1 MNVIIDNVKDLNSI
15 IKVIQDEDFLA
26 IDTEFMRETTYFSKL
41 CLIQIA
47 TKKISFIIDPLSND
61 INLEPLWE
69 ILNKNQI
76 IKVMH
81 SGRQDMEIFYKATGM
96 LPSPVY
102 DTQVA
107 AMVCGFGDQVSYE
120 NLVKNLL
127 KIEIDKSSRV
137 SDWSFRPLSNKQIS
151 YALAD
156 VTYLIKIY
164 EIIKKQISKNKR
176 NTWIKEEMYNFT
188 NIKNYEIKPDEAW
201 KKIKLKSTKKD
212 FLNRVKFLAEWR
224 ELYSIKKD
232 VPKNR
237 TMRDDTLLDI
247 ASNNPKNI
255 QGFQRV
261 RGLNKNLKN
270 EILTD
275 LLEVLKTANKVP
287 GNLWPEKNVFNKSK
301 SSSPATLELLKV
313 ILKHVSEEQKV
324 APKLLASQKDLELI
338 SDGSVNNLLTFK
350 GWRHEIFGKLA
361 LDLSA
366 GKLAIKVHNKK
377 IQLIKIG

>member
-26 IDTEFMRETTYFSKL
+26 IDTEFIRETTYFSKL

-47 TKKISFIIDPLSND
+47 TKNISFIIDPLSNN
-61 INLEPLWE
+61 ITLEPLWE
-69 ILNKNQI
+69 ILNKKQI

-81 SGRQDMEIFYKATGM
+81 SGRQDMEIFYNATGM

-127 KIEIDKSSRV
+127 NIAIDKSSRV

-164 EIIKKQISKNKR
+164 EILKKKISKNKR

-188 NIKNYEIKPDEAW
+188 NIKNYQIKPDEAW

-212 FLNRVKFLAEWR
+212 FLNRVKFIAEWR
-224 ELYSIKKD
+224 ELYSIKKNI
-232 VPKNR
+232 PKNR

-255 QGFQRV
+255 QDFKRV
-261 RGLNKNLKN
+261 RGLNINSKK
-270 EILTD
+270 EILID
-275 LLEVLKTANKVP
+275 ILGVLKTANKVP
-287 GNLWPEKNVFNKSK
+287 EKFWPEQTVFNKNK

-313 ILKHVSEEQKV
+313 ILKHVAEEQKV

-338 SDGSVNNLLTFK
+338 SDGVVDNLLTFK

-366 GKLAIKVHNKK
+366 GKMAIKVRNKK
-377 IQLIKIG
+377 IQLIKVD

>member
-1 MNVIIDNVKDLNSI
+1 MSVIIDNFKDLNSI
-15 IKVIQDEDFLA
+15 IKIIQDEEFLA
-26 IDTEFMRETTYFSKL
+26 IDTEFIRETTYFSKL

-47 TKKISFIIDPLSND
+47 TKNISFIIDPLSNN

-69 ILNKNQI
+69 ILNKDQI

-81 SGRQDMEIFYKATGM
+81 SGRQDMEIFYNATGR

-120 NLVKNLL
+120 NLVNNLL
-127 KIEIDKSSRV
+127 DIKIDKSSRV
-137 SDWSFRPLSNKQIS
+137 SDWSYRPLSNKQIS

-164 EIIKKQISKNKR
+164 EILKKQISKNKR
-176 NTWIKEEMYNFT
+176 NTWIKEEMHNFS
-188 NIKNYEIKPDEAW
+188 NINNYQIKPEEAW

-212 FLNRVKFLAEWR
+212 FLNRVKFIAEWR
-224 ELYSIKKD
+224 ELYSIKKN

-237 TMRDDTLLDI
+237 TLRDDTLLDI

-255 QGFQRV
+255 QDFKRV
-261 RGLNKNLKN
+261 RGLKINSKK
-270 EILTD
+270 EILID

-287 GNLWPEKNVFNKSK
+287 EKFWPEQTVFSKNK

-313 ILKHVSEEQKV
+313 ILKHVAEEQKV

-338 SDGSVNNLLTFK
+338 SDGAVDNLLTFE

-366 GKLAIKVHNKK
+366 GKIAIKVNNKK
-377 IQLIKIG
+377 IQLIKVD

>member
-1 MNVIIDNVKDLNSI
+1 MIIDNFKDLNSI
-15 IKVIQDEDFLA
+15 IKNIQDEEFLA
-26 IDTEFMRETTYFSKL
+26 IDTEFIRETTYFSKL

-47 TKKISFIIDPLSND
+47 TKNISFIIDPLSNN

-69 ILNKNQI
+69 ILNKDQI

-81 SGRQDMEIFYKATGM
+81 SGRQDMEIFYNATGR

-120 NLVKNLL
+120 NLVNNLL
-127 KIEIDKSSRV
+127 DIKIDKSSRV
-137 SDWSFRPLSNKQIS
+137 SDWSYRPLSNKQIS

-164 EIIKKQISKNKR
+164 EILKKQISKNKR

-188 NIKNYEIKPDEAW
+188 NINNYQIKPEEAW
-201 KKIKLKSTKKD
+201 RKIKLKSTKKD
-212 FLNRVKFLAEWR
+212 FLNRVKFIAEWR
-224 ELYSIKKD
+224 ELYSIKKN

-237 TMRDDTLLDI
+237 TLRDDTLLDI

-255 QGFQRV
+255 QDFKRV
-261 RGLNKNLKN
+261 RGLKINSKK
-270 EILTD
+270 EILID

-287 GNLWPEKNVFNKSK
+287 EKFWPEQTVFSKNK

-313 ILKHVSEEQKV
+313 ILKHVAEEQKV

-338 SDGSVNNLLTFK
+338 SDGAVDNLLTFE

-366 GKLAIKVHNKK
+366 GKIAIKVNNKK
-377 IQLIKIG
+377 IQLIKVD